1 MGRVKMGQ
9 RGVKI
14 CPKCG
19 INNGPRTF
27 ICKNDGCEH
36 NFKPG
41 ETPKPKI
48 ELKGIGRGKKRCP
61 SCKTLTGPRTLT
73 CDCGFQFKTG
83 LKINVEAVSTPVE
96 PKVIKTKP
104 GKQFVTDWWNI
115 VNGATVKLVG
125 GSGDHY
131 INDNGD
137 KVYMQ
142 DLGTYK
148 VENKDDNGLIV
159 NGPSGHGYIY
169 MGETKK
175 STVSG
180 VITKEKHN
188 LVVIG

>member
-1 MGRVKMGQ
+1 MGQ
-9 RGVKI
+9 RGLKN
-14 CPKCG
+14 CPSCQKAC
-19 INNGPRTF
+19 GPRTF
-27 ICKNDGCEH
+27 FCACGH

-48 ELKGIGRGKKRCP
+48 EIKGIGRGKKQCTN
-61 SCKTLTGPRTLT
+61 CKSLVGPRTFVCT
-73 CDCGFQFKTG
+73 CGFEFKPGQKPKT
-83 LKINVEAVSTPVE
+83 EAVSTAPS
-96 PKVIKTKP
+96 PKVIKNKAA
-104 GKQFVTDWWNI
+104 KQFVTDWWNI
-115 VNGATVKLVG
+115 TSGATVKVVG

-131 INDNGD
+131 ISESGD

-148 VENKDDNGLIV
+148 VESKDDNGLIV
-159 NGPSGHGYIY
+159 NGASGHGYIY